1 MSARTDHRTRGSVQ
15 SQGVPEVLRRPRAK
29 FDLTPAFCYQL
40 FVMLLRRLVV
50 PIIVITLIALRA
62 LAYASPPDPS
72 WTDGIW
78 DDNDFDDVVNL
89 ITHSSSTSDPH
100 LPVTPTP
107 GTAIISLL
115 PAIDDKATP
124 APTTSVLHSRA
135 PPSR

>member
-1 MSARTDHRTRGSVQ
+1 M
-15 SQGVPEVLRRPRAK
+15 
-29 FDLTPAFCYQL
+29 
-40 FVMLLRRLVV
+40 RRLVV
-50 PIIVITLIALRA
+50 PIIVITLVALRA

-72 WTDGIW
+72 WIAGIW
-78 DDNDFDDVVNL
+78 DDDDFDDVIIL
-89 ITHSSSTSDPH
+89 ITHTSCSSDPT

-115 PAIDDKATP
+115 PAIDDKPIP